1 MTGQYADRTIACD
14 GLGTQGALVVP
25 GFGNKDSSRMPASA
39 GDIPGVRRS
48 PSGRIPQ
55 WAIDEALGKLQE
67 SEPWRA
73 APTPTA
79 RQGRGSRRM
88 KPVRPGKWRARS
100 AVALVLALL
109 VGLYFTPSLF
119 ERYVLAEALP
129 YLPGSEVPPP
139 GYEAAPA
146 PLGLPPAS
154 NGSTAFVLQESPDPS
169 QPFVAYDPCRP
180 VHYVIRPDLA
190 PAGTDQLI
198 QEAVA
203 AVSAATGLQFVY
215 DGPTSEAPTKDREA
229 YQPDRYG
236 KKWAPV
242 LIAWSTPENAPDLA
256 GKVAGIGGSNSIQ
269 IPGKPYVYVTGQ
281 VQLDAPD
288 LAETLTFAN
297 GPALV
302 RAIIMHE
309 LAHVVG
315 LDHVN
320 DSTQLMYAENS
331 GQVDFGAGDRAGL
344 ALLGTGKCVPD
355 V

>member
-1 MTGQYADRTIACD
+1 M
-14 GLGTQGALVVP
+14 VS
-25 GFGNKDSSRMPASA
+25 GFGNKDSSRIPRGG

-55 WAIDEALGKLQE
+55 WAIDEALGRLQE

-79 RQGRGSRRM
+79 GRGRGYPRM
-88 KPVRPGKWRARS
+88 KQGRPGKWRSTS
-100 AVALVLALL
+100 AIVLVLALI
-109 VGLYFTPSLF
+109 VGLFFIPSWF

-129 YLPGSEVPPP
+129 HLPGSEVPPP
-139 GYEAAPA
+139 GYEAASS

-154 NGSTAFVLQESPDPS
+154 NGSTAFVLQESPDPG

-180 VHYVIRPDLA
+180 VHYVVRPDLA
-190 PAGTDQLI
+190 PPGTDQLI
-198 QEAVA
+198 REAVS

-215 DGPTSEAPTKDREA
+215 DGPTAEAPAKDREA

-236 KKWAPV
+236 KKWAPI
-242 LIAWSTPENAPDLA
+242 LIAWSTPEESPDLA
-256 GKVAGIGGSNSIQ
+256 GRVAGFGGSSSIQ
-269 IPGKPYVYVTGQ
+269 VPGEPYVYVTGQ
-281 VQLDAPD
+281 VQLDAPG
-288 LAETLTFAN
+288 LSETMTFPN

-320 DSTQLMYAENS
+320 DPTQLMYEENN
-331 GQVDFGAGDRAGL
+331 GQVGFGAGDRAGL
-344 ALLGTGKCVPD
+344 ALLGTGECVPN